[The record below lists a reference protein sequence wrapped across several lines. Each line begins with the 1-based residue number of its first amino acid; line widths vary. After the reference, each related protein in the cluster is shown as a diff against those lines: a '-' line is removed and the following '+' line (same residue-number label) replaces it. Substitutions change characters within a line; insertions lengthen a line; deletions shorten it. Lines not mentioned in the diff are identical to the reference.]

1 MKKCIFLFVLLLL
14 IAMSLNFP
22 VISQGKPDI
31 DTDGDGLKD
40 YEERNIYGTS
50 PVSFD
55 SDDDG
60 VGDGYEVMIG
70 SDPLDSDTDSDRLS
84 DGEELALGTSPL
96 LKDTDGDGLSD
107 YFEVVTLPEVYKLP
121 PSNPTN
127 PDTDGDGLSDGFEW
141 EHHGSNMKRYLNPDE
156 DGDGIKD
163 GDEHYFVSSGY
174 GGVHHYSCDFTPDCD
189 GDFIP
194 DNEELRLGTLPY
206 NPDTDGDGLPD
217 NLELKFGSSPFDVDT
232 DGDGISDFNEVLPEL
247 IYEFKKTENLSAFLG
262 RSVPNRLEYEWWG
275 AFVSNFLNTTDTC
288 VPSMRELRYYLELNL
303 KLLSV
308 PQRYIRTGMHSYLNP
323 LFTADYAERYEK
335 GEIHSD
341 NAVCYFGIPTDP
353 TKYDSDGDGLSD
365 YEEMHYTVITR
376 TKPGGKIRWIMR
388 VHESDGRLDMTE
400 MDQLR
405 PLILDPNDPD
415 SDGDGIIDSED
426 PVPVKDDIDGDLLNE
441 QDVCAYYI
449 DCDGDEISDYY
460 EHILGTDPK
469 NPDTDGDGLTDYEE
483 MGQFGV
489 ISLWQDYPYNIP
501 LDNLTVPTKTKY
513 WRYSDPLNPDTD
525 GDGFTDFQE
534 KEAGTDPTNP
544 KSHPKELS
552 TVQKPK
558 YEKTPELKKAPKYE
572 ERYKVEFMINGKKIK
587 PGTSTMIL
595 DTDSITLEIKA
606 HPMKIIK
613 DNETEEIVA
622 RKIGL
627 YSRLTEYTEVS
638 EDTFTKTLT
647 LENFTDVGL
656 AFVEFRVSVYYGEHR
671 RDLEYDVMF
680 KYKTLPQVEL
690 VNATWSNYLDVG
702 RLTLECRFCKNIT
715 IIVPGALVNGRKKR
729 IIEFGETKPLK
740 YVYARIIP
748 HRYIVASQSDVGTI
762 YTKYEDTV
770 EVLKTGKDIGLLAA
784 KAVEAKS
791 LGSKI
796 IYGMVA
802 TAKGIKTIV
811 GGVEVFIPEEE
822 VEKPEGIDTP
832 ESAKFDKEAFKEGIL
847 DWVKEKI
854 VDATFDYV
862 TEKAVE
868 YADAKELEA
877 RRHETTYRVTVKACN
892 EFGCKAFAFSVNG
905 YAYDFE

>member
-1 MKKCIFLFVLLLL
+1 MKKTAILVFLIMLLAPLKASAYNQQNAYL
-14 IAMSLNFP
+14 
-22 VISQGKPDI
+22 
-31 DTDGDGLKD
+31 DTDGDGLTD
-40 YEERNIYGTS
+40 YDERNIYGTLW
-50 PVSFD
+50 VAFD
-55 SDDDG
+55 SDGDG
-60 VGDGYEVMIG
+60 LGDGYEIKIG
-70 SDPLDSDTDSDRLS
+70 TNPLDDDTDYDKLS
-84 DGEELALGTSPL
+84 DGEELELGTNPL
-96 LKDTDGDGLSD
+96 SKDTDGDGLTD
-107 YFEVVTLPEVYKLP
+107 YFELVELPKVYKLP
-121 PSNPTN
+121 PSDPTN

-141 EHHGSNMKRYLNPDE
+141 EHHGLNMKRYLNPDE

-163 GDEHYFVSSGY
+163 GDEHYFVSGY
-174 GGVHHYSCDFTPDCD
+174 GGVHHYSCDLTTDCD

-194 DNEELRLGTLPY
+194 DSEELKLGTLPY

-217 NLELKFGSSPFDVDT
+217 NLELKFSSDPLKQDT

-247 IYEFKKTENLSAFLG
+247 IYEFKKTENLSALLG
-262 RSVPNRLEYEWWG
+262 HSVPDKYEYEWWG
-275 AFVSNFLNTTDTC
+275 AFVSNVLNTTYTC
-288 VPSMRELRYYLELNL
+288 VPTMRELRYYMELDL

-308 PQRYIRTGMHSYLNP
+308 PQRYIRTGMHSYFNP
-323 LFTADYAERYEK
+323 LYTANYSEKYER

-365 YEEMHYTVITR
+365 YEEMHYTVIVR
-376 TKPGGKIRWIMR
+376 KNPNEPINLDYMFGNA
-388 VHESDGRLDMTE
+388 RLVS
-400 MDQLR
+400 
-405 PLILDPNDPD
+405 LILDPNDPD

-426 PVPVKDDIDGDLLNE
+426 PVPVKDDIDGDLVNE
-441 QDVCAYYI
+441 QDVCAYYR

-469 NPDTDGDGLTDYEE
+469 SPDTDGDGLTDYEE

-489 ISLWQDYPYNIP
+489 ISLWQDYPHNIP
-501 LDNLTVPTKTKY
+501 LNNLTIPTKNKY
-513 WRYSDPLNPDTD
+513 WRYSDPLRPDTD

-544 KSHPKELS
+544 ESRPKELS
-552 TVQKPK
+552 TVQKPTYK
-558 YEKTPELKKAPKYE
+558 EIQEIKSAPKYRE
-572 ERYKVEFMINGKKIK
+572 KKVYNIEFMINGKKIK
-587 PGTSTMIL
+587 PGISTMIL

-613 DNETEEIVA
+613 DNGTEEIPA
-622 RKIGL
+622 EKIGF

-638 EDTFTKTLT
+638 GDTFTKTFT
-647 LENFTDVGL
+647 LKNFTDVGL
-656 AFVEFRVSVYYGEHR
+656 AFVEFHVSVYYGEHR
-671 RDLEYDVMF
+671 RDLGYDVMF

-702 RLTLECRFCKNIT
+702 KLTFKCRFCKNVT
-715 IIVPGALVNGRKKR
+715 IIVPGALVNGQPRR
-729 IIEFGETKPLK
+729 VIDFGSTRPLK
-740 YVYARIIP
+740 FFYARIIP
-748 HRYIVASQSDVGTI
+748 HRYTVASESDVGTI
-762 YTKYEDTV
+762 YTKYENRV
-770 EVLKTGKDIGLLAA
+770 EVLKTGKDIGLLTA

-811 GGVEVFIPEEE
+811 GGVETFIPEDEGA
-822 VEKPEGIDTP
+822 EKPEGIDTP
-832 ESAKFDKEAFKEGIL
+832 ESAKFDKEAFKKGIL

-877 RRHETTYRVTVKACN
+877 RRHKTTYHVTVKACN
-892 EFGCKAFAFSVNG
+892 EFGCKAFAFTVNG